1 MKSVMKFAFVLM
13 FLAGP
18 SLCFAKVI
26 EEPPGLNDQVSG
38 AGVAVT
44 GHDCGACSTWVF
56 GSQTTQVSHAREP
69 FSGRYDGLMPAEGA
83 PAALPATKGAQ
94 GTDGVGR

>member
-26 EEPPGLNDQVSG
+26 EEPPRPKDQVTG
-38 AGVAVT
+38 AGVAVP
-44 GHDCGACSTWVF
+44 GHDCGACIKWVY
-56 GSQTTQVSHAREP
+56 GSQTTQVNAGLEP
-69 FSGRYDGLMPAEGA
+69 FSVPYGALMPAEGA
-83 PAALPATKGAQ
+83 PAALPASTK
-94 GTDGVGR
+94 GTDGIGR